1 MGTVLTDLTNYRLL
15 VAIRYLNASEELWRG
30 LKTQQGNNDF
40 HFLTTLRSFIEYTRR
55 GIWFLVWATDKK
67 LERAENLS
75 FKDAGSPALQEM
87 DAMLNEALGL
97 GHICPLMNIVP
108 GVNEPYLHCLHA
120 LTHGN
125 PISVRMVGMGLSNV
139 FDTAN
144 LLLRADVDLNIF
156 KILVYRRAAGQELK
170 PIWKMLSTIH
180 DNPDDLR
187 ANVLIAAHQLK
198 EKGLNFPITTV
209 G

>member
-30 LKTQQGNNDF
+30 LKTQQGTNDF
-40 HFLTTLRSFIEYTRR
+40 HFLVTLRSFIEYTRR
-55 GIWFLVWATDKK
+55 GIWFLAWATDKR
-67 LERAENLS
+67 LERAEHLT
-75 FKDAGSPALQEM
+75 FKDAGSPNLQTM

-97 GHICPLMNIVP
+97 GRICPLMNIIP
-108 GVNEPYLHCLHA
+108 RVNEPYLHCLHA

-144 LLLRADVDLNIF
+144 LLLRAEVDLNIF
-156 KILVYRRAAGQELK
+156 RILLYRRSAGQEFA

-180 DNPDDLR
+180 DNPDDLS
-187 ANVLIAAHQLK
+187 ANAMIAAHQLK
-198 EKGLNFPITTV
+198 EKGLNFPITAVT
-209 G
+209 

>member
-30 LKTQQGNNDF
+30 LKTQQGTNDF

-55 GIWFLVWATDKK
+55 GIWFLVWATEKK
-67 LERAENLS
+67 LERAEHLS
-75 FKDAGSPALQEM
+75 FKDAGSPSLQEM

-144 LLLRADVDLNIF
+144 LLLRAEVDLNIF

-170 PIWKMLSTIH
+170 PIWKVLSTIH

-198 EKGLNFPITTV
+198 EKSLTFAITSA

>member
-1 MGTVLTDLTNYRLL
+1 VGTVLTDLTNYRLL

-30 LKTQQGNNDF
+30 LKEEQGTNDF
-40 HFLTTLRSFIEYTRR
+40 HFLVTLRSFIEYTRR
-55 GIWFLVWATDKK
+55 GIWFLAWATEKR
-67 LERAENLS
+67 LERAEHLT
-75 FKDAGSPALQEM
+75 FKDAGSPPLKDM
-87 DAMLNEALGL
+87 DALLNEALGL
-97 GHICPLMNIVP
+97 GRVCPLMNIVP

-125 PISVRMVGMGLSNV
+125 PISVRMVGMGLLNV

-144 LLLRADVDLNIF
+144 LLLRAEVDLNIF
-156 KILVYRRAAGQELK
+156 KILVYRRAAGQELA

-187 ANVLIAAHQLK
+187 ANVMIAAHQLK
-198 EKGLNFPITTV
+198 EKGLNFPIATSA
-209 G
+209 

>member
-1 MGTVLTDLTNYRLL
+1 VGTVLTDLGNYRLL

-30 LKTQQGNNDF
+30 LKAQQGTNDF
-40 HFLTTLRSFIEYTRR
+40 HFLVTLRSFIEYTRR
-55 GIWFLVWATDKK
+55 GIWFLAWATKER
-67 LERAENLS
+67 LERAEKLS
-75 FKDAGSPALQEM
+75 FKDAGSPALHKM

-108 GVNEPYLHCLHA
+108 GVNEPYLHCLHG

-144 LLLRADVDLNIF
+144 LLSRAEVDLNIF
-156 KILVYRRAAGQELK
+156 RTLLYRRAAGEELK
-170 PIWKMLSTIH
+170 EIWKLLSAIH

-187 ANVLIAAHQLK
+187 TNVTIAAHQLK
-198 EKGLNFPITTV
+198 EKGLNFPITAVT
-209 G
+209 